1 MMTFM
6 HWLPFLVVIAG
17 NVGYHIIA
25 KATPAAA
32 PPFLSLSITYLVSF
46 LLCSAAYLL
55 TGPSLRHDIPALNWT
70 CFAWG
75 IALVAIE
82 FGYMLLYRSG
92 WKISM
97 ASLTVNITVAILL
110 ALIGILF
117 YKDLLLPRQCIGI
130 SLCLLGIFFL
140 HS

>member
-1 MMTFM
+1 MA
-6 HWLPFLVVIAG
+6 HWLPFLIVVAG

-25 KATPAAA
+25 KSTPAAA

-46 LLCSAAYLL
+46 LLCAAAYLF
-55 TGPSLRHDIPALNWT
+55 TGPTLRHDLPALNWA

-82 FGYMLLYRSG
+82 FGYLLLYRSG
-92 WKISM
+92 WKISI

-110 ALIGILF
+110 ALIGVLF

-130 SLCLLGIFFL
+130 ALCLLGIFFL
-140 HS
+140 HG

>member
-1 MMTFM
+1 MA
-6 HWLPFLVVIAG
+6 HWLPFLIVVAG

-25 KATPAAA
+25 KSTPAAA

-46 LLCSAAYLL
+46 LLCAAAYLF
-55 TGPSLRHDIPALNWT
+55 TGPTLCHDLPALNWA

-82 FGYMLLYRSG
+82 FGYLLLYRSG

-110 ALIGILF
+110 ALIGVLF

-130 SLCLLGIFFL
+130 ALCLLGIFFL
-140 HS
+140 HG

>member
-1 MMTFM
+1 MA
-6 HWLPFLVVIAG
+6 HWLPFLIVVAG

-25 KATPAAA
+25 KSTPAAA

-46 LLCSAAYLL
+46 LLCAAAYLF
-55 TGPSLRHDIPALNWT
+55 TGATLRHDLPALNWA

-82 FGYMLLYRSG
+82 FGYLLLYRSG

-110 ALIGILF
+110 ALIGVLF

-130 SLCLLGIFFL
+130 ALCLLGIFFL
-140 HS
+140 HG